1 MPIEYEESW
10 KEKLTSMVPVYGE
23 LKKKGRRKE
32 MDKKVREKAL
42 KFLDHSKDG
51 VDQLNKTLSQQGED
65 ELLQPVEDLRSKI
78 DVVKRKMD
86 NTKYGH
92 SSVFELDEPSSD
104 RIEEIVEYDAKIIV
118 KSKNFQKHVEEL
130 TDKSIDGEVELEDV
144 QGLLR
149 EVDILKKDWERRKDV
164 IMGVEDVEQHIDY
177 S

>member
-23 LKKKGRRKE
+23 LKKKGRRKK
-32 MDKKVREKAL
+32 MDKEVREKAL
-42 KFLDHSKDG
+42 TFLDHSRDG

-65 ELLQPVEDLRSKI
+65 EFLQEVEDLRTKI

-92 SSVFELDEPSSD
+92 SSVFEMDEPSSD
-104 RIEEIVEYDAKIIV
+104 RIEKIVEYDAKIIV

-130 TDKSIDGEVELEDV
+130 TDKSIGNEVELEDI

-164 IMGVEDVEQHIDY
+164 IMGVDDIEEQIDY

>member
-42 KFLDHSKDG
+42 TFLNHSKDG
-51 VDQLNKTLSQQGED
+51 VDQLNKTLIQQENE
-65 ELLQPVEDLRSKI
+65 ELLQSVEDLRSKI
-78 DVVKRKMD
+78 DVVKRKLD

-92 SSVFELDEPSSD
+92 SSVFELDNPSSE
-104 RIEEIVEYDAKIIV
+104 RIEKIVEYDAKIIV

-130 TDKSIDGEVELEDV
+130 TDKSIGNEVELEDI

-164 IMGVEDVEQHIDY
+164 IMGVDDIEEQIDY